1 MADNFFSKES
11 ISNHT
16 VEFDYIMES
25 GKRVKIFQLP
35 VFEATTFFTSL
46 HGFLYLQTSSCKVF
60 LIASD
65 SLIYKKENF
74 VDAVW
79 NFRVG
84 NHSSKI

>member
-11 ISNHT
+11 ISKHT
-16 VEFDYIMES
+16 VEFDYIIAS
-25 GKRVKIFQLP
+25 GKRIKIFQLP
-35 VFEATTFFTSL
+35 VFEATTFFTTL
-46 HGFLYLQTSSCKVF
+46 HGFLYLQTSSCKAF
-60 LIASD
+60 LITSD
-65 SLIYKKENF
+65 PRIYKKEDF